1 MPDEQLSLEELAEKR
16 RQRFQKN
23 MAEGRARAKQKK
35 VEEHQRRE
43 QQREEEEEKYR
54 YTASTTHSGVGQLTG
69 FRILTH
75 STK

>member
-1 MPDEQLSLEELAEKR
+1 MLRRVVAQVPDEQLSLEELAEKK

-54 YTASTTHSGVGQLTG
+54 YSQH
-69 FRILTH
+69 
-75 STK
+75 

>member
-1 MPDEQLSLEELAEKR
+1 VPDEQLSLEELAEKK

-54 YTASTTHSGVGQLTG
+54 YTQHHPQRVGQLTG